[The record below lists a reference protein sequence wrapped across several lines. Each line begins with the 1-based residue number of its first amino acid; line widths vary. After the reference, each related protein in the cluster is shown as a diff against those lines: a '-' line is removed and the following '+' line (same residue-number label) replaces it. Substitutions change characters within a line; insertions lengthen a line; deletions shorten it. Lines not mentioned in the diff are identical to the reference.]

1 MATISIGDFTA
12 NGNGSGD
19 FGALAK
25 LDSMI
30 GLQNVKKQIK
40 DLIKTAKVDNAM
52 KQRGMKVNST
62 KSMHM
67 VLAGSAGTGKTT
79 VARLIAQALYE
90 NGVLKS
96 NKLIEVQ
103 GRDLLV
109 APDAGHP
116 ATQTYQIAELALD
129 GVLFIDKA
137 YTLTH
142 DDGNPS
148 KDEAVAELLK
158 YIDDHRGR
166 IVCILAGYTP
176 NMRKFFA
183 VSNHGLKL
191 RFTNWI
197 DFPNYTPQEMLQI
210 MNFMIKS
217 RRLHLADADTELTL
231 RKLLMDQME
240 HLDQNSGNGRFIRNA
255 LEKLTIEKDLRI
267 GSLPA
272 KQMQNMSNKELMTIT
287 KPDVIA
293 GMRDLVAQ

>member
-1 MATISIGDFTA
+1 MNTLNYNYTT
-12 NGNGSGD
+12 NGSGD
-19 FGALAK
+19 VDALAK

-52 KQRGMKVNST
+52 KQHGMKVNST

-90 NGVLKS
+90 NGLLKS

-109 APDAGHP
+109 DPNAGHP
-116 ATQTYQIAELALD
+116 AMQTYQIAELALD

-142 DDGNPS
+142 EDRSPS

-166 IVCILAGYTP
+166 IICILAGYTP
-176 NMRKFFA
+176 NMRKFFI
-183 VSNHGLKL
+183 VSNPGLKSH
-191 RFTNWI
+191 FTNWI
-197 DFPNYTPQEMLQI
+197 DFPDYTPQEMLQI
-210 MNFMIKS
+210 TRFMIKS
-217 RRLHLADADTELTL
+217 QRLHLADDDTVFTL

-240 HLDQNSGNGRFIRNA
+240 HLDQNSGNGYFIHNA
-255 LEKLTIEKDLRI
+255 LENLIIEKDSRI

-272 KQMQNMSNKELMTIT
+272 KQMQNMSNTELMTIT

-293 GMRDLVAQ
+293 GMRDLAAQ

>member
-1 MATISIGDFTA
+1 MTTISIGNFTA

-40 DLIKTAKVDNAM
+40 DFIKTAKVNNAM
-52 KQRGMKVNST
+52 QQCGMKINST

-67 VLAGSAGTGKTT
+67 VLAGSTGTGKTT

-90 NGVLKS
+90 NSVLKS
-96 NKLIEVQ
+96 NKFIEVQ
-103 GRDLLV
+103 GGDLV
-109 APDAGHP
+109 APYVGHP
-116 ATQTYQIAELALD
+116 TPHTRQIVDLALD

-142 DDGNPS
+142 ENGNSS

-158 YIDDHRGR
+158 DIDDYHDR

-183 VSNHGLKL
+183 VSNPGLKSH
-191 RFTNWI
+191 FTNWT
-197 DFPNYTPQEMLQI
+197 DFPDYTPQEMLQI
-210 MNFMIKS
+210 MSFMIKS
-217 RRLHLADADTELTL
+217 RRLHLADADTAFTL
-231 RKLLMDQME
+231 RKLLMDQMG
-240 HLDQNSGNGRFIRNA
+240 HFDQNSGNGRFIRNM
-255 LEKLTIEKDLRI
+255 LEKITIEKDSRI
-267 GSLPA
+267 GSLST
-272 KQMQNMSNKELMTIT
+272 KQMQNMSNEEFMTIT

-293 GMRDLVAQ
+293 GMHNLAAQ

>member
-1 MATISIGDFTA
+1 MATISIGDFTD

-40 DLIKTAKVDNAM
+40 DFIKTAKVDNIM
-52 KQRGMKVNST
+52 KQRGIKVDST

-79 VARLIAQALYE
+79 AARLIAQALYE

-116 ATQTYQIAELALD
+116 AIQTYQIAELALD
-129 GVLFIDKA
+129 GVLFIDEA

-142 DDGNPS
+142 EDGNPS

-158 YIDDHRGR
+158 YIDDYHDR

-183 VSNHGLKL
+183 VSNPGLKS

-197 DFPNYTPQEMLQI
+197 DFPDYTPQEMLQI
-210 MNFMIKS
+210 MSFMIKS
-217 RRLHLADADTELTL
+217 RRLHLADADTAFTL

-272 KQMQNMSNKELMTIT
+272 KQMQNMSNVELMTIT

-293 GMRDLVAQ
+293 GMRNLAAQ

>member
-1 MATISIGDFTA
+1 MATISIGDFTD

-40 DLIKTAKVDNAM
+40 DFIKTAKVDNIM
-52 KQRGMKVNST
+52 KQRGIKVDST

-79 VARLIAQALYE
+79 AARLIAQALYE

-116 ATQTYQIAELALD
+116 AIQTYQIAELALD
-129 GVLFIDKA
+129 GVLFIDEA

-142 DDGNPS
+142 EDGNPS

-158 YIDDHRGR
+158 YIDDYHDR

-183 VSNHGLKL
+183 VSNPGLKS

-197 DFPNYTPQEMLQI
+197 DFPDYTPQEMLQI
-210 MNFMIKS
+210 MSFMIKS
-217 RRLHLADADTELTL
+217 RRLHLADADTAFTL

-240 HLDQNSGNGRFIRNA
+240 HLDQNSGNGRFIRNV

-272 KQMQNMSNKELMTIT
+272 KQMQNMSNEELMTIT

-293 GMRDLVAQ
+293 GMRNLAAQ